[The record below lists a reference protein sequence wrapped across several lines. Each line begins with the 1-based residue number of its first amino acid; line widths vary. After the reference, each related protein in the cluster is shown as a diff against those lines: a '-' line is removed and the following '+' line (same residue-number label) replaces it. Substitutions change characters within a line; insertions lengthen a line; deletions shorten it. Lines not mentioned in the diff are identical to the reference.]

1 MFNKKKDE
9 ILEKI
14 AQTSKKTQDILK
26 ISLAKGEKSLKETVD
41 KMVKDVKTTKE
52 LVTDEEFLKHL
63 ALLLV
68 I

>member
-1 MFNKKKDE
+1 MFNKKRDE

-14 AQTSKKTQDILK
+14 AQTSKKTQEKLK

-68 I
+68 L

>member
-1 MFNKKKDE
+1 MFNKKRDE

-14 AQTSKKTQDILK
+14 ALTSKKTQEKLK
-26 ISLAKGEKSLKETVD
+26 SSLEKGEKSLKETVD